1 MLADCLVTD
10 TLADT
15 AAPGPTPEQALAAM
29 FALSELAP
37 TDPALHRDL
46 AQAYR
51 AVGQEIEA
59 RAEETAALALELGVP
74 TMLFNLG
81 TVYFTTGY
89 YDAAARWYRL
99 TIAVA
104 PAMAAA
110 HQNLACILFDQG
122 HPEAGQYHRDCAYR
136 QQCVFTAQAPQE
148 RRRVLILGASGYGN
162 IPLRFLLPQ
171 QVNTQSTW
179 FLEYTKP
186 DTATAL
192 PPYDIVLN
200 GVGDPDLDG
209 PTFVP
214 SCAFLS
220 TCAKPLL
227 NHPDRVSLTRRDRL
241 PDLLAGIDGIEVPPV
256 IRVGGTADHPSAP
269 GFTFPL
275 LVRPAASHGG
285 EGLVRIDAASQLRA
299 VDWDGAEAWYL
310 SPFRDYRS
318 ADGYWRKYRVIYV
331 DGEPYPY
338 HLAISPHWLVH
349 YVSADMLSEPAK
361 CLEERRFL
369 EQPDAMLGQAGMTA
383 IRTIGQRLGLDYA
396 GVDFT
401 QLPDGR
407 ILVFEANATM
417 LVHPETNPKLAYK
430 NPFVTRI
437 LDAFDA
443 LLSQRIQTAQPVSP

>member
-1 MLADCLVTD
+1 MLADCLAPNPDGAT
-10 TLADT
+10 T
-15 AAPGPTPEQALAAM
+15 PGPTVEEALATA
-29 FALSELAP
+29 FALSERTP
-37 TDPALHRDL
+37 TDAALHRDL
-46 AQAYR
+46 ALAYR
-51 AVGQEIEA
+51 AAGQEIEA
-59 RAEETAALALELGVP
+59 RAEETAALALTHGVP

-81 TVYFTTGY
+81 TAYFTAGY
-89 YDAAARWYRL
+89 HEAAARWYRL
-99 TIAVA
+99 TVAIA
-104 PAMAAA
+104 PTMACA

-122 HPEAGQYHRDCAYR
+122 DAEAGQYHRDCAYR
-136 QQCVFTAQAPQE
+136 QQCVFTAAAPQE

-179 FLEYTKP
+179 FLEYTRP
-186 DTATAL
+186 DTAASL
-192 PPYDIVLN
+192 PPFEIVLN

-209 PTFVP
+209 PTFAP
-214 SCAFLS
+214 SCDFLA
-220 TCAKPLL
+220 TCPAPTL
-227 NHPDRVSLTRRDRL
+227 NHPDRVSHTRRDRL
-241 PDLLAGIDGIEVPPV
+241 PALLAGIGGIDIPPV
-256 IRVGGTADHPSAP
+256 IRVGGTGEQPSSP

-285 EGLVRIDAASQLRA
+285 EGLLRITELAELRT
-299 VDWDGAEAWYL
+299 VDWDGADAWYL

-349 YVSADMLSEPAK
+349 YVSADMLSDPAK
-361 CLEERRFL
+361 CIEERRFL
-369 EQPDAMLGQAGMTA
+369 EQPEDVLGKTGMTA
-383 IRTIGQRLGLDYA
+383 LREIGQRLGLDYA

-401 QLPDGR
+401 LLPDGR

-417 LVHPETNPKLAYK
+417 LVHPETTPELAYK

-443 LLSQRIQTAQPVSP
+443 LLSQRIQTAQQVNT

>member
-1 MLADCLVTD
+1 MLADCFAPD
-10 TLADT
+10 DT
-15 AAPGPTPEQALAAM
+15 AAPAATPEQALTEV
-29 FALSELAP
+29 FTLSELTP

-51 AVGQEIEA
+51 ALGHEIEA
-59 RAEETAALALELGVP
+59 RAEETAALALEQGVP
-74 TMLFNLG
+74 VMLFNLG
-81 TVYFTTGY
+81 TVYFTNGY

-99 TIAVA
+99 TVAVA
-104 PAMAAA
+104 PTMASA
-110 HQNLACILFDQG
+110 HRNLACILFDQG
-122 HPEAGQYHRDCAYR
+122 HVEAAQYHRDCAYQ
-136 QQCVFTAQAPQE
+136 QQCVFTAQAAQE

-186 DTATAL
+186 DITASL

-209 PTFVP
+209 PTYAP
-214 SCAFLS
+214 SCDFLS
-220 TCAKPLL
+220 TCPTPQL

-241 PDLLAGIDGIEVPPV
+241 PTLLAGIDGIDVPPV
-256 IRVGGTADHPSAP
+256 IRVGGTGRQPASAN
-269 GFTFPL
+269 FTFPL

-285 EGLVRIDAASQLRA
+285 DGLLRIEAAAQLRT
-299 VDWDGAEAWYL
+299 VEWDSAEAWYL

-338 HLAISPHWLVH
+338 HLAISPNWLVH
-349 YVSADMLSEPAK
+349 YVSADMLCDPAK
-361 CLEERRFL
+361 CIEERRFL
-369 EQPDAMLGQAGMTA
+369 EQPQAVLGKAAMIALRM
-383 IRTIGQRLGLDYA
+383 IGQRLGLDYA

-401 QLPDGR
+401 LLPDGR

-417 LVHPETNPKLAYK
+417 LVHPETDPKLAYK

-437 LDAFDA
+437 LDAFDT
-443 LLSQRIQTAQPVSP
+443 LLSQRIQTAQPVGA